1 MSLEVN
7 GIDPLWPDIEGDS
20 MKEVFDVFWSFS
32 QLEDDIN
39 ITIATYYTDIY
50 NREFLND
57 VLRTD
62 VISFYSKIRLLK
74 IIADHLKI
82 KFKEKDLHACRNI
95 RNRFT
100 HSHYSVPGKTDIFAN
115 EPIPLLLLND
125 EECEM
130 VDDMYADFNKHYDLA
145 CKEVQRI
152 YLRIINDS
160 FSHDKAEDDIEDN
173 ADVVSKNR

>member
-7 GIDPLWPDIEGDS
+7 GIDPLWPDVEGNPL
-20 MKEVFDVFWSFS
+20 KEVFDVFWSFS

-39 ITIATYYTDIY
+39 IAIAAYYTDIY

-62 VISFYSKIRLLK
+62 VISFSSKIGLLK
-74 IIADHLKI
+74 TIANHLNI
-82 KFKEKDLHACRNI
+82 EFTARDLHACRNI
-95 RNRFT
+95 RNRFA
-100 HSHYSVPGKTDIFAN
+100 HSHYSVPGKTDIFTN
-115 EPIPLLLLND
+115 ESIPLLLLNGK
-125 EECEM
+125 ECEM

-173 ADVVSKNR
+173 VDVVSKNR